1 MEKCYCGN
9 EIESGRTTC
18 GDVSCHEKYLDNYK
32 KSQAP
37 FFPSYFILVAGVVMM
52 IGTSMIGVLTAS
64 VDDTTGVLISI
75 GGVIAV
81 IGRVIVYSK
90 ERVLRKMYL

>member
-9 EIESGRTTC
+9 EIETGRTAC
-18 GDVSCHEKYLDNYK
+18 VDVACHEKYMDNYK

-37 FFPSYFILVAGVVMM
+37 FFPSYFIIFAGLVLMVGFS
-52 IGTSMIGVLTAS
+52 IIGVLTAS